1 MSLFLVSFQTEIA
14 STTRPIAAISRGDHP
29 AARQSL
35 THSIIITTFRDRHR
49 FNLTWKSNGAYSGA
63 RKRQH
68 SSSHFYCVLS
78 EEKFS
83 QIKKNGKGFLESK
96 ATLKS
101 VTVGS
106 SHPHGHEKAKF
117 RLLSTK
123 TPYMP
128 VPNAAPWGSIPEKY
142 WREIMQHTLQTPKK
156 VWNRYASVALI
167 YELHVDFFKCSS
179 LVQMEFGL
187 GKQEAICAPS
197 SFSIGVGEKNVL
209 IKNSWFL
216 TQFQRAWTWR
226 YVYSCN
232 KHKNIPRTRKSLSF
246 VIPEQNVTIRQ
257 ALPWA

>member
-1 MSLFLVSFQTEIA
+1 MSPFLVSFQTEIA

-35 THSIIITTFRDRHR
+35 THSIIITTFRDRHH
-49 FNLTWKSNGAYSGA
+49 FNLTWKSNCAYSGA

-83 QIKKNGKGFLESK
+83 LIKKKGKGFLESK

-156 VWNRYASVALI
+156 VWNRYALSSCSHIWAACR
-167 YELHVDFFKCSS
+167 FFQMLFTGTDGVRFGKARSNLRSKFLFYRCGRKKCTDQTLMVSY
-179 LVQMEFGL
+179 
-187 GKQEAICAPS
+187 A
-197 SFSIGVGEKNVL
+197 
-209 IKNSWFL
+209 
-216 TQFQRAWTWR
+216 
-226 YVYSCN
+226 
-232 KHKNIPRTRKSLSF
+232 
-246 VIPEQNVTIRQ
+246 IPESLYVTVCLFMQ
-257 ALPWA
+257 